1 MEKQTIETIGQ
12 YFASIVIGLYAFI
25 KGVQK
30 GYNALKDFFIK
41 KEQKQES
48 KVTVNVGSTI
58 TPSSDFKASKEDYRY
73 FLYFLLE
80 QGKINKAMHDLKS
93 DVLKEQM
100 EYFFKHV
107 QNMKLVYNSIIID
120 LLKDAGIDDI
130 HFGTY
135 FSNFENFMEVCESKI
150 TTLYRR
156 MCKDNHFIE
165 YSQQEYKDLVDRN
178 INILEGSL
186 SELLRKRYPQREFI
200 KNFQKI
206 YETRILMLNGFKD
219 CFEQARD
226 IALEKSQKVLLAKCN
241 FEKRVSEIIGEPFS
255 LEI

>member
-12 YFASIVIGLYAFI
+12 YFASIVIGIYAFV
-25 KGVQK
+25 KGIQK
-30 GYNALKDFFIK
+30 AYNVLKDFFIK
-41 KEQKQES
+41 KQDKSES
-48 KVTVNVGSTI
+48 KITVNVGSPVE
-58 TPSSDFKASKEDYRY
+58 PSRNFKASKEDYRY

-107 QNMKLVYNSIIID
+107 QNIKIIYNSIIID
-120 LLKDAGIDDI
+120 LLKDAGIEDI
-130 HFGTY
+130 YFGTY
-135 FSNFENFMEVCESKI
+135 FSNFENFMEVCEIKI
-150 TTLYRR
+150 TALYRR

-165 YSQQEYKDLVDRN
+165 YSHQEYKDLIDRN
-178 INILEGSL
+178 ITILEGSL

-206 YETRILMLNGFKD
+206 YEARPMIINGFKD
-219 CFEQARD
+219 CFEQAREV
-226 IALEKSQKVLLAKCN
+226 ALEKSQKVLLAKCN
-241 FEKRVSEIIGEPFS
+241 FEKRVTEIIGEPFS